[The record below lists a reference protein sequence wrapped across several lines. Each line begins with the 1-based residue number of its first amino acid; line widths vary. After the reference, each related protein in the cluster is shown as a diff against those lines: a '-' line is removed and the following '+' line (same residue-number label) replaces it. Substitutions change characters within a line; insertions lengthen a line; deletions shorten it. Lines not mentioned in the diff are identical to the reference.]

1 MGVPQA
7 MSLAPPA
14 MSAVQTTA
22 SDVRR
27 RGPGGVELI
36 GGSTGDAASDGNT
49 PSDVRPQ
56 VVAQMRRKVVASR
69 VMATHRVV
77 AAFGATAIFF
87 FNRPLAP
94 KVPRAADMA
103 PTETGAVQRI
113 LSFRQWREP
122 TSGRDGGVTSDARLK
137 RW

>member
-1 MGVPQA
+1 MGVPQGT
-7 MSLAPPA
+7 SLAPPA

-77 AAFGATAIFF
+77 EAFGATGCEGF
-87 FNRPLAP
+87 
-94 KVPRAADMA
+94 
-103 PTETGAVQRI
+103 
-113 LSFRQWREP
+113 
-122 TSGRDGGVTSDARLK
+122 
-137 RW
+137 